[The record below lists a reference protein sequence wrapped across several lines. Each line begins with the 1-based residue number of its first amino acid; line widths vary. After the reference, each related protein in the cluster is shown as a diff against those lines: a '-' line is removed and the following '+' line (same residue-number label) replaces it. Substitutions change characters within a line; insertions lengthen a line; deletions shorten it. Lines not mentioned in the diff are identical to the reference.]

1 MTHAIPPHTIRVTL
15 AGESELVRS
24 GFAAMLEPYA
34 ADVSVLVQDPFNQDP
49 SDQPADL
56 TLYDWPAHIGTGT
69 DQLGSLVAGHG
80 VGRLVIHSWEQSDEL
95 GRAAA
100 SRGARGWVPKQ
111 LRADALVA
119 RLRLLSDEEPTVD
132 PAPRE
137 VGEALEFGQT
147 LTPREAY
154 VVALITAGLDNRSL
168 ASRAGLSI
176 NSVKSYIRT
185 AYRKMDVAS
194 RSQAVLWGVSHG
206 YLDHPAA
213 VAVRAEGAMA
223 GVA

>member
-1 MTHAIPPHTIRVTL
+1 MTYATPPRAIRVTL
-15 AGESELVRS
+15 AGESELVSS
-24 GFAAMLEPYA
+24 GFAAMLAPYSA
-34 ADVSVLVQDPFNQDP
+34 CVRVLSEDP
-49 SDQPADL
+49 SNQPSDL
-56 TLYDWPAHIGTGT
+56 TLYDWPAHVGSGT
-69 DQLGSLVAGHG
+69 DQLSSLVAGRG
-80 VGRLVIHSWEQSDEL
+80 VGRLVIYSWEPSDDL

-100 SRGARGWVPKQ
+100 GRGARGWVLKQ

-119 RLRLLSDEEPTVD
+119 RLRLLSDAEPTVGL
-132 PAPRE
+132 APRE
-137 VGEALEFGQT
+137 LGAALEFGQT

-185 AYRKMDVAS
+185 AYRKMDVGS

-213 VAVRAEGAMA
+213 VAIRAEADMS